1 MILARQYEI
10 ESLYKKFILE
20 EKLYLPAFFCQPGSL
35 YLPNRFYNKGW
46 NHNELLEMG
55 NFLKNF
61 KRILS
66 SITPGNKRLKY
77 LHNFRLFAKV

>member
-1 MILARQYEI
+1 MKLRVCTK
-10 ESLYKKFILE
+10 SLNLLE

-66 SITPGNKRLKY
+66 SLPPEIKD
-77 LHNFRLFAKV
+77 